1 MRFSKLLKS
10 KFSKK
15 WLSYVVLAIASLSFF
30 LAFPSRATVILER
43 SQSYSH
49 PIAQTVHQTV
59 APLEKGLRLY
69 ESSRYGEAIEI
80 WQQGL
85 AQMEPS
91 QQALCLS
98 YLALAF
104 QKIGNWTAAEQAIAQ
119 SIQRLQTIFPTP
131 QLVAQILNTQ
141 GRIQIS
147 MGQPEAALAS
157 WQQAEKQ
164 YSAAADAIGQLGS
177 QINQAQALQTLGLY
191 RRAQSLLEEINSTLQ
206 NQPDS
211 SVKALGLKSLGTVL
225 QVTGNLNTSRQLLQQ
240 SLEMQQ
246 SLDTT
251 QSINRRSQISETQ
264 FSLAN
269 TLRSL
274 QATEA
279 ALTSYQQSAELATTE
294 PGKLQ
299 AQINQLS
306 LLIDTQQIP
315 QAQSLSAQIS
325 PTLSRL
331 LPSRDTLYLQVN
343 FATQISRL
351 PQLNSP
357 HSTAAQLLKTVIQ
370 QAQLLADSRTQSY
383 AIGQLAHLY
392 EQTQQ
397 WDAAQTLS
405 QRALLLA
412 QTAQANDVAYRW
424 QWQLGRILKQRDQ
437 PGDRVAAKAIYLEA
451 LSTLNIIRRDLLATH
466 PDLQVSFRKD
476 VEPLYRELVEL
487 LVQPGAKG
495 AIVSPDDLQQARRT
509 IEALRIAEL
518 ENFFR
523 SACLDTVQQ
532 IDEID
537 DRAAVLYPILLTD
550 QLIVITA
557 FPGQPL
563 RYHTAPVSQKT
574 VETTIAAFRRNLIL
588 PYSSNRDIQ
597 APAQQLYNWL
607 VQPIAA
613 ELATR
618 SIQTLVF
625 VQDGALQ
632 TIPMS
637 ALYDGDRYL
646 VETYSIAFT
655 PGLQLFA
662 PKPLEEIP
670 LTAVTAGLTE
680 SRHRFEA
687 LEFVEVELAQIRS
700 AISSDV
706 LLDQDFTSNTLANK
720 INDSTAPILHIA
732 THGQFSSQAD
742 QTFILAW
749 DQPIT
754 VNRLSALLKS
764 RDQQSSR
771 LELLVLSAC
780 ETAIG
785 DNRAALGLA
794 GIAVQSGARSTLA
807 SLWLIDDESTP
818 LLMNQFY
825 QKLKAGQNKAA
836 ALRQAQLS
844 LLEGEYRHPRFW
856 SAFVLLGN
864 WR

>member
-1 MRFSKLLKS
+1 M
-10 KFSKK
+10 KFSHLFQKQFIRK
-15 WLSYVVLAIASLSFF
+15 WGLYILLAIASLNFC
-30 LAFPSRATVILER
+30 LALPVFAELPENSHLITQAVPTTV
-43 SQSYSH
+43 S
-49 PIAQTVHQTV
+49 
-59 APLEKGLRLY
+59 PLETGLRFY
-69 ESSRYGEAIEI
+69 ESSRYGEAIQI
-80 WQQGL
+80 WQQEL
-85 AQMEPS
+85 VKMESS

-104 QKIGNWTAAEQAIAQ
+104 QKMGNPTAAEDAIAQ
-119 SIQRLQTIFPTP
+119 SLQRLQTLPPNP
-131 QLVAQILNTQ
+131 QLTAQILNSQ

-157 WQQAEKQ
+157 WQQAEQQ
-164 YSAAADAIGQLGS
+164 YSAAADAIGQVGS

-191 RRAQSLLEEINSTLQ
+191 RRAQSLLEQINTTLQ

-225 QVTGNLNTSRQLLQQ
+225 QVTGNLDESRQLLR
-240 SLEMQQ
+240 Q
-246 SLDTT
+246 SLDMQQTLAT
-251 QSINRRSQISETQ
+251 QPEAQTIDWRSQISDTQ

-274 QATEA
+274 QNSEA
-279 ALTSYQQSAELATTE
+279 ALSFYQQSAESATTE
-294 PGKLQ
+294 LGQLQ
-299 AQINQLS
+299 SQVNQLS
-306 LLIDTQQIP
+306 LLIDRQQIP
-315 QAQSLSAQIS
+315 QAQSLTAQIL
-325 PTLSRL
+325 PAFDRL
-331 LPSRDTLYLQVN
+331 VPSRDTLYLQVN
-343 FATQISRL
+343 FATQLSRL
-351 PQLNSP
+351 PQSST
-357 HSTAAQLLKTVIQ
+357 HSSLTAAQLLKTAAQ
-370 QAQLLADSRTQSY
+370 QAQTLADSRTESY

-392 EQTQQ
+392 EQARQ
-397 WDAAQTLS
+397 WENAQTLS

-412 QTAQANDVAYRW
+412 QTAQADDIVYRW
-424 QWQLGRILKQRDQ
+424 QWQLGRVLKNRNQS
-437 PGDRVAAKAIYLEA
+437 GDRATAKATYLEA
-451 LSTLNIIRRDLLATH
+451 LNTLNTIRRDLLATH
-466 PDLQVSFRKD
+466 PDFQVSFRKD

-487 LVQPGAKG
+487 LVQPTTG
-495 AIVSPDDLQQARRT
+495 SSDDLQQARTT

-523 SACLDTVQQ
+523 SACLDTVEQV
-532 IDEID
+532 DTID

-550 QLIVITA
+550 KLVVITSL
-557 FPGQPL
+557 PGQAL
-563 RYHTAPVSQKT
+563 RYHSIPVSQQT
-574 VETTIAAFRRNLIL
+574 VETTIATFRRNLIL
-588 PYSSNRDIQ
+588 PYSSNREIQ

-613 ELATR
+613 ELADR
-618 SIQTLVF
+618 QIQTLVF

-646 VETYSIAFT
+646 IETYSIALT

-680 SRHRFEA
+680 PRHRFEA
-687 LEFVEVELAQIRS
+687 LEFVGVELAQIQS
-700 AISSDV
+700 AIDSDV
-706 LLDQDFTSNTLANK
+706 LLDRDFTSNTLANK
-720 INDSTAPILHIA
+720 INDSVAPILHIA

-754 VNRLSALLKS
+754 VNQLSTLLQA
-764 RDQQSSR
+764 RDQQASR

-785 DNRAALGLA
+785 DSRAALGLA

-825 QKLKAGQNKAA
+825 QSLKTEPNKAA

-844 LLEGEYRHPRFW
+844 LLQGEYRHPRFW